1 MADAEAGCV
10 PEISKRLQ
18 VGWTLLNQ
26 HCPMPNCGTPLL
38 RDHKKKVYCAK
49 CKMYCITPEEAR
61 SLGAPTCAS
70 PAGPGEGMATKSQD
84 ALGSDAATTGTV
96 GGLSRGQERQ
106 QPPPAPGSTKQQSR
120 AAAEAAMGEKLLQG
134 WTMLADECHTAGCC
148 FPLMRD
154 RGRVTRC
161 VACDGIA
168 TAAAKDGLDY
178 GLAAGQFEGLTSTAA
193 PASTVS
199 APKPPADSSSS
210 SSSTAARTEPVMS
223 EEQFAAVRKKR
234 DALSVSLG
242 RYMLQGWSLSDKTCP
257 REGCEPGTPLLK
269 DRSTGVFYC
278 AGCDTRGTCEG
289 EAGGLVDESST
300 DSGAMARLPLK
311 RDSSGERSRGPP
323 RVDED
328 GPGLPNPSSAKTK
341 TPEVESE
348 YEVAERARLRKQAAR
363 EQSSDGVSSATL
375 AQRLLQ
381 GWAMLSTTC
390 PVPECHNPLMRDRT
404 GREQCVSCRR
414 GSAPA
419 AAWKQGT
426 AAAVAAAAAVPV
438 QAAGD
443 FAGEKETEND
453 DEEDEAMM
461 GDGVERIYS
470 ERRMAEVLAAP
481 AASTLPAA
489 AAAPAETS
497 RATTVRADGIPLD
510 PSRVKDQAL
519 DTLYRALDLSQQRL
533 RAGFSPS
540 PLESSVGVDESMR
553 QADLIA
559 KLAVAARAVLD
570 LPSET

>member
-1 MADAEAGCV
+1 MPLV
-10 PEISKRLQ
+10 Q
-18 VGWTLLNQ
+18 TLLPQVRFEDYLETKSGNSRGRHRGRQ
-26 HCPMPNCGTPLL
+26 SNSLGLQQKRPW
-38 RDHKKKVYCAK
+38 
-49 CKMYCITPEEAR
+49 AR
-61 SLGAPTCAS
+61 SCCKGGQC
-70 PAGPGEGMATKSQD
+70 SQR
-84 ALGSDAATTGTV
+84 S
-96 GGLSRGQERQ
+96 
-106 QPPPAPGSTKQQSR
+106 
-120 AAAEAAMGEKLLQG
+120 
-134 WTMLADECHTAGCC
+134 CC

-161 VACDGIA
+161 VACDGNA
-168 TAAAKDGLDY
+168 TAAAKDGLDD
-178 GLAAGQFEGLTSTAA
+178 GVAAGQLEDPTSAAA

-210 SSSTAARTEPVMS
+210 TAARTEPVMP

-234 DALSVSLG
+234 DALSASLG

-289 EAGGLVDESST
+289 KAGGLVDESST
-300 DSGAMARLPLK
+300 ASDAKARLPLK
-311 RDSSGERSRGPP
+311 RDSCGERSRGPP

-328 GPGLPNPSSAKTK
+328 GPGLPNPSSAKTN

-390 PVPECHNPLMRDRT
+390 PAPECHNPLMRDRT
-404 GREQCVSCRR
+404 GREQCVSCNR
-414 GSAPA
+414 GSARA
-419 AAWKQGT
+419 AAGTQG
-426 AAAVAAAAAVPV
+426 AAAAAAAAAAPV

-453 DEEDEAMM
+453 DEEEEAML
-461 GDGVERIYS
+461 GDGAGRIYT
-470 ERRMAEVLAAP
+470 ERRMAEFLAAP
-481 AASTLPAA
+481 AAST
-489 AAAPAETS
+489 APAEMS
-497 RATTVRADGIPLD
+497 RAATMRADGVPLD

-519 DTLYRALDLSQQRL
+519 DTLYRVLDLSQQRL

-540 PLESSVGVDESMR
+540 PHESLVDVDESMR

>member
-1 MADAEAGCV
+1 MANAEAGCV

-18 VGWTLLNQ
+18 EGWTLLNQ

-49 CKMYCITPEEAR
+49 CKMYCITPEEAK
-61 SLGAPTCAS
+61 SLGSPTCAS
-70 PAGPGEGMATKSQD
+70 PAGAGEGMATKSQD
-84 ALGSDAATTGTV
+84 ALGSDAATTGAV
-96 GGLSRGQERQ
+96 RGLSRGQDRQ
-106 QPPPAPGSTKQQSR
+106 QPRAAPGPTKQQSR

-134 WTMLADECHTAGCC
+134 WTMLAEECETAGCC

-161 VACDGIA
+161 VACDGNA
-168 TAAAKDGLDY
+168 SAAAKDGLDDRV
-178 GLAAGQFEGLTSTAA
+178 AAGQFEDPTSAAA

-199 APKPPADSSSS
+199 APKPPSDSSSI
-210 SSSTAARTEPVMS
+210 TAARTEPVMS

-234 DALSVSLG
+234 DALSASLG

-289 EAGGLVDESST
+289 GVGGLVDESST
-300 DSGAMARLPLK
+300 ASGAKARLPLK

-328 GPGLPNPSSAKTK
+328 GPGLPNPGSAKTK

-363 EQSSDGVSSATL
+363 EQSRDGVSSATL

-390 PVPECHNPLMRDRT
+390 PAPECHNPLMRDRT
-404 GREQCVSCRR
+404 GREQCVSCSR

-419 AAWKQGT
+419 AAGRQGT
-426 AAAVAAAAAVPV
+426 AAAGAAAATAPV

-453 DEEDEAMM
+453 EEEDEAML
-461 GDGVERIYS
+461 GDGAGRIYT
-470 ERRMAEVLAAP
+470 ERRMAEILAA
-481 AASTLPAA
+481 PAA

-533 RAGFSPS
+533 RAGFSQS
-540 PLESSVGVDESMR
+540 PLESSVDVDESMR

-570 LPSET
+570 LPSEI